1 MILRLELFS
10 SIQDAT
16 VLSLLDF
23 PKYPLLPQGTVF
35 SIKRRSR
42 GKVFQHK
49 IKSLDGFANKLKNQ
63 QFNALEI
70 KYQFKVFEFPGSFIR
85 IKSMQGFFRVSPT
98 NSIWADKETWPEP
111 ETYAA
116 RREFLSYGSKAG
128 FIKNGQMILF
138 PTFFDLYIDLTNEG
152 TTEAVYQFMYD
163 HLPTIIPD
171 SIIKLGAFGYAE
183 LEVDNSAST
192 IFLHTIPARLASKL
206 ENFAM
211 LNERFDSLHP
221 LMIGPA
227 NVCSG
232 LASSLGDDVS
242 VQYKSFPQSV
252 ERLGMLYIPS
262 NILNNPDHKRYAS
275 SWIIQ

>member
-1 MILRLELFS
+1 MILRLELLS

-23 PKYPLLPQGTVF
+23 PEYPLLPPGAIINV
-35 SIKRRSR
+35 KRRSQ

-49 IKSLDGFANKLKNQ
+49 PKSFDGFANKLKNQ

-70 KYQFKVFEFPGSFIR
+70 KYQFEIFEIPGSGIK
-85 IKSMQGFFRVSPT
+85 IKSMQGFLRVSPT
-98 NSIWADKETWPEP
+98 NSIWADKETWPKP

-116 RREFLSYGSKAG
+116 RREFLSYGSKEG
-128 FIKNGQMILF
+128 LTKNGQMILF
-138 PTFFDLYIDLTNEG
+138 PTFFEIYISLTNEG
-152 TTEAVYQFMYD
+152 TSEDVYQFIYN
-163 HLPTIIPD
+163 HLPATIPN

-183 LEVDNSAST
+183 LEANNSAST
-192 IFLHTIPARLASKL
+192 IFLNTIQARLASKL

-211 LNERFDSLHP
+211 LNECFDSLHP

-227 NVCSG
+227 NICAD
-232 LASSLGDDVS
+232 LASSLGDNVS
-242 VQYKSFPQSV
+242 VQYKSYPQST

-262 NILNNPDHKRYAS
+262 NILNNPEYKRHILP
-275 SWIIQ
+275 WIIK